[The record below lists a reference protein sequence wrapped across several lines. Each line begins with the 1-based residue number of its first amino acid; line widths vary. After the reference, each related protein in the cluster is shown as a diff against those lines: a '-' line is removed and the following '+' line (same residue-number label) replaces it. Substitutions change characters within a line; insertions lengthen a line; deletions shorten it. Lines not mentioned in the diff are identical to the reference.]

1 MPRTAV
7 APDALKDPHDFFNAP
22 EAFRVLKI
30 VTLQNEADG
39 TQRLISRVVDQRLRI
54 CGKPLGTLVLFEMM
68 QKNLLEQLHAHPL
81 PFGLF
86 YYRSIV

>member
-22 EAFRVLKI
+22 EAFRILKI

-39 TQRLISRVVDQRLRI
+39 TQRLIRGVMDQRLWVRRKGRFI
-54 CGKPLGTLVLFEMM
+54 LFEMM
-68 QKNLLEQLHAHPL
+68 HKNFLEKLHAHTL
-81 PFGLF
+81 LAAYFT
-86 YYRSIV
+86 IVQ